1 MKILSDLGNDI
12 GFLVDISELVR
23 TLNEEFSAC
32 AYHKSLDVLIDN
44 SGRMPVARRI
54 FLEFPTKDLI

>member
-1 MKILSDLGNDI
+1 MLSKGSFKSFESIGYLFVSLSYPRNDI
-12 GFLVDISELVR
+12 CFLVDISELVR

-44 SGRMPVARRI
+44 SG
-54 FLEFPTKDLI
+54 